1 MSRKNLNL
9 KSIIFKIFIF
19 YIVIYL
25 IAFVL
30 RYSNGFENL
39 IIEIEYKYLAFIN
52 IFSIFLGLPLSILFD
67 FILIKFFGLKYII
80 FFAPIL
86 TILGIAQIILLRET
100 NLRFSKNIP
109 FIKNIRNHRLR
120 HIFEN
125 ITFKPIFI
133 LIIRTFPILPFS
145 LGSYFIASSSIN
157 KRLIIMYSLFGAYFY
172 YFSLFIIIKSVQ

>member
-1 MSRKNLNL
+1 MPRKNLNF
-9 KSIIFKIFIF
+9 KSTTFKIFTF

-25 IAFVL
+25 LALFL

-52 IFSIFLGLPLSILFD
+52 ILSILIGLPLSIVFD
-67 FILIKFFGLKYII
+67 LILIKFFGLKYII

-86 TILGIAQIILLRET
+86 TILGMAQIILLRKT
-100 NLRFSKNIP
+100 NLRFSKKIP
-109 FIKNIRNHRLR
+109 FIKNIRNHRLK
-120 HIFEN
+120 HIFKN

-145 LGSYFIASSSIN
+145 LGSYLIALSAIN
-157 KRLIIMYSLFGAYFY
+157 KRLIIIYSLFGSYFY
-172 YFSLFIIIKSVQ
+172 YFSLFLIIKSA